1 MQIRVLG
8 CHGADCLVEGTDRPV
23 RQESCGFLIDGSVL
37 LDAGTIG
44 ARLTLA
50 EQRRIR
56 FVLLS
61 HLHFDHLK
69 GLPTLVDNLAEEFT
83 DPLIVAATE
92 PVIQGLVDHVFN
104 NKVYPNFFKVPD
116 THHPILQAQVLE
128 PDKPVTLGHLEVI
141 PVPVNHTVPTVGY
154 VLKDRNAALL
164 YSGDT
169 YQTEE
174 IWSLG
179 RMIPELKAA
188 FIESSFPDTMEGLA
202 KKSKHLTP
210 SLFFKEYQKLGRP
223 DLPVYAYHMKPAFRT
238 QIEAEINRFGIERV
252 GFLEEGQ
259 VITL

>member
-8 CHGADCLVEGTDRPV
+8 CHGADCLVDATDRSV
-23 RQESCGFLIDGSVL
+23 RQESCGFLIDDSVL

-44 ARLTLA
+44 TRLTLA

-61 HLHFDHLK
+61 HLHFDHIK
-69 GLPTLVDNLAEEFT
+69 GLPLLVDNLAEGFVA
-83 DPLIVAATE
+83 PVIVAATE
-92 PVIQGLVDHVFN
+92 PVIQGLIDHVFN
-104 NKVYPNFFKVPD
+104 DQVYPNFFKLPD
-116 THHPILQAQVLE
+116 QKRPVLQAQVLH
-128 PDKPVTLGHLEVI
+128 PGKPVTLGHLEVI

-154 VLKDRNAALL
+154 IVKDRGAALL

-179 RMIPELKAA
+179 RMIPELKAV
-188 FIESSFPDTMEGLA
+188 FLESSFPDELGALA

-210 SLFFKEYQKLGRP
+210 SLFLKEFQKLERP
-223 DLPVYAYHMKPAFRT
+223 DLPLYAYHMKPEFRNRIEE
-238 QIEAEINRFGIERV
+238 QISQLGIERV
-252 GFLEEGQ
+252 AFLEEGQ
-259 VITL
+259 IITV